1 MANSYYAEQ
10 YAAIVQGS
18 SRRASSKVEVN
29 RFKGLGQMMPAQLK
43 ETTMDPAKRLMG
55 TKAEARFAFISAR
68 RSSPAT
74 SCCWTSDFTG
84 RGSHQAVLGFSR
96 PK

>member
-1 MANSYYAEQ
+1 
-10 YAAIVQGS
+10 
-18 SRRASSKVEVN
+18 
-29 RFKGLGQMMPAQLK
+29 MMPAQLK

-74 SCCWTSDFTG
+74 SCWTFYFTG
-84 RGSHQAVLGFSR
+84 RGVLPAILGSFGLKSPQFAR
-96 PK
+96 LPGNSSTFVFR